1 MRALVYVNRI
11 AEALKADVIGLNVVQ
26 VPVWNCYEIDE
37 QYCKELIDSIEAMKH
52 KRIQL
57 VESKLEKIAIKERR
71 EGISFRYSIRD
82 GRANEEIVKVA
93 REEGAGLIVMGN
105 KGDDSEG
112 IGSTV
117 FKVIKAAQIPTMVV
131 KRVRKRGEINKILVP
146 VDLREGW
153 SKVFEVALEFSDRMG
168 ADIYMLHVIE
178 IYSYEGIDEVQDKL
192 LSYATKMVEDRA
204 NLLKEKAGKIR
215 VYEFA
220 RKAINASIGIMDFIK
235 RERIDM
241 VIMGTHARTGIGR
254 FILGS
259 VSERVMNESSI
270 PVIAV
275 PSGE

>member
-1 MRALVYVNRI
+1 
-11 AEALKADVIGLNVVQ
+11 
-26 VPVWNCYEIDE
+26 
-37 QYCKELIDSIEAMKH
+37 
-52 KRIQL
+52 
-57 VESKLEKIAIKERR
+57 
-71 EGISFRYSIRD
+71 
-82 GRANEEIVKVA
+82 
-93 REEGAGLIVMGN
+93 
-105 KGDDSEG
+105 
-112 IGSTV
+112 
-117 FKVIKAAQIPTMVV
+117 
-131 KRVRKRGEINKILVP
+131 VP

-178 IYSYEGIDEVQDKL
+178 IYNYEGIDEVQDKL

-204 NLLKEKAGKIR
+204 NLLKKKAGKIR